1 MSILAGVQRIVL
13 ASASPRRAELL
24 TAAGIDFEAM
34 PAHLDET
41 PHAGESPE
49 AYVRRIADAKA
60 RAIVER
66 IQGRIVLGA
75 DTTVVAEGNYQAQS
89 GMTWATFVPPP
100 EAAPRKGLP
109 AKKDEPP
116 AAQ

>member
-1 MSILAGVQRIVL
+1 MQSTTQITRLMSEFKFSCPHCEQHIQCDSKFSGKQIQCPGCNHLIVIPP
-13 ASASPRRAELL
+13 SP
-24 TAAGIDFEAM
+24 
-34 PAHLDET
+34 
-41 PHAGESPE
+41 
-49 AYVRRIADAKA
+49 
-60 RAIVER
+60 
-66 IQGRIVLGA
+66 
-75 DTTVVAEGNYQAQS
+75 TVVAEGNYQAQS